1 MAKNENKSD
10 LNANQDMIDAPE
22 KTAEVAQPEQVETLP
37 NPKKKDAKEAPKKPE
52 PPHKEPKPAEPP
64 HKKHHGG
71 RKFMFVIFLL
81 LLGGVAALAM
91 QLEQTKKLNAES
103 LQQMQA
109 AYDAKLEAFDARVK
123 GLNREV
129 TALKERP
136 IVEKAAGIS
145 ENQLNQKITALREEM
160 LSYLTQ
166 QAPETETKNADE
178 TAENTDTA
186 EKQALLASEFSALA
200 AGEKKTQEVL
210 LASGAIIV
218 RDLAEQGISFAYE
231 AEVLQILARG
241 NELAED
247 YVRVMRNFA
256 NTGIV
261 GKHQLIRSFDKIFA
275 ELNEART
282 KVSTEPVKKV
292 ETRHWYNSAWEWVKQ
307 SIMVRK
313 IEKKPVFT
321 AQNDEVFDLVHEG
334 RLQDALNALKTSEK
348 YSKIDS
354 KPLNVWKEQTER
366 YLEFSNAAG
375 GLIMNALAN
384 IRLKELE
391 HAAE

>member
-22 KTAEVAQPEQVETLP
+22 KTSEVAQPEQVETLP

-52 PPHKEPKPAEPP
+52 PPHKEPKPDEPP
-64 HKKHHGG
+64 HKKHHSG

-109 AYDAKLEAFDARVK
+109 AYDAKLEALDARVK

-136 IVEKAAGIS
+136 IVEKVAGIS

-166 QAPETETKNADE
+166 QAPETETKNADA

>member
-10 LNANQDMIDAPE
+10 LNANKDMIDAPE

-52 PPHKEPKPAEPP
+52 PPHKEPRPDEPP

-71 RKFMFVIFLL
+71 RKFIFVIFLL

-109 AYDAKLEAFDARVK
+109 AYDAKLEALDARVK

-256 NTGIV
+256 NTDIV

-354 KPLNVWKEQTER
+354 KPLNVWK
-366 YLEFSNAAG
+366 
-375 GLIMNALAN
+375 
-384 IRLKELE
+384 
-391 HAAE
+391 